1 MCHFICRTTHFSS
14 LKQDFFFTKYGLG
27 HTHTLREGWK
37 KYIQIMNVYEC
48 HGTNIFIRWKMK
60 CSIQQGLVNEW
71 AQKYT
76 FFSKCPLYGKNVLKS
91 SNWKCGF
98 HSNGYG
104 LFQKLDAHPNQERHG
119 NLKNFIHIF
128 HRKSPLKKINHFF
141 SHKGKEDMEIPRK
154 FNLTVLVKK
163 WEFPMFF
170 LFLVQIIE
178 FPNFIKFSE
187 FPFFWKK
194 KSSLGIPRSLTKN
207 VLVFVRGCA
216 DYNSFAIAFSK
227 QVISL
232 PSQTCTYRVKVA
244 ETSYVVRADI
254 IEIQSKKQQ
263 FYNLVSCRFFPP
275 WNTFAEVWT
284 GECLSKI

>member
-1 MCHFICRTTHFSS
+1 MKDGKKIYTNNERLWVPWCKYFHEMKDEMFHSTRLGEWVSP
-14 LKQDFFFTKYGLG
+14 KVYFFPNA
-27 HTHTLREGWK
+27 HS
-37 KYIQIMNVYEC
+37 M
-48 HGTNIFIRWKMK
+48 
-60 CSIQQGLVNEW
+60 
-71 AQKYT
+71 
-76 FFSKCPLYGKNVLKS
+76 GKNVLKS

-104 LFQKLDAHPNQERHG
+104 LFQKLDAHPQSRKTWESQKIYPHFSSEIPP
-119 NLKNFIHIF
+119 KN
-128 HRKSPLKKINHFF
+128 INHFF

-163 WEFPMFF
+163 WEFPLFF

-216 DYNSFAIAFSK
+216 DYNSFAIVFSK